1 MRDDTGNK
9 AGRNNATAK
18 NNLKS
23 IDKMT
28 NQTAERCIKAL
39 TLNGFDV
46 RTAATAAE
54 AGEIIRSIIDQTA
67 PASISFG
74 DSMTLYATGTVAW
87 LRGQTQIPFID
98 TFEPGVPFR
107 DLIERRRAALT
118 CGLFLT
124 GINAVCEDGSL
135 HWLDMIGNRIAP
147 IAFGPRKVV
156 LVAGRNKI
164 VATQEDAYARI
175 RDIAA
180 PRNVARHE
188 GFKTPCAV
196 TGRCHDCSSPQRICN
211 ERLILHKCHPKGRI
225 TVILIDEELGL

>member
-1 MRDDTGNK
+1 MPTNSARY
-9 AGRNNATAK
+9 
-18 NNLKS
+18 LKVRTH
-23 IDKMT
+23 MT
-28 NQTAERCIKAL
+28 NETTERCIKAL
-39 TLNGFDV
+39 TRNGFDV
-46 RTAATAAE
+46 RTAATAAG
-54 AGEIIRSIIDQTA
+54 AGTIIRSIIGELQ

-74 DSMTLYATGTVAW
+74 DSMTLHATGTVAW
-87 LRGQTQIPFID
+87 LREQTEIPFID
-98 TFEPGVPFR
+98 TFKAGVPFR
-107 DLIERRRAALT
+107 DLIERRREALT

-124 GINAVCEDGSL
+124 GINAVCADGSL

-164 VATQEDAYARI
+164 VSTQEEAYARI
-175 RDIAA
+175 RETAA
-180 PRNVARHE
+180 PQNVARHE

-196 TGRCHDCSSPQRICN
+196 TGRCHDCASPQRICN

>member
-1 MRDDTGNK
+1 
-9 AGRNNATAK
+9 
-18 NNLKS
+18 
-23 IDKMT
+23 MT

-39 TLNGFDV
+39 TRNGFDV

-54 AGEIIRSIIDQTA
+54 AREIIRSIIDQTA

-87 LRGQTQIPFID
+87 LREQPQIPFID

-107 DLIERRRAALT
+107 DLIERRRTALT

-147 IAFGPRKVV
+147 HSLRPAQG
-156 LVAGRNKI
+156 G
-164 VATQEDAYARI
+164 ARS
-175 RDIAA
+175 RPQQD
-180 PRNVARHE
+180 RRH
-188 GFKTPCAV
+188 
-196 TGRCHDCSSPQRICN
+196 TGGCLRPHTRHSRPA
-211 ERLILHKCHPKGRI
+211 KCRP
-225 TVILIDEELGL
+225 T

>member
-39 TLNGFDV
+39 TRNGFDV

-87 LRGQTQIPFID
+87 LRALMNYRFDELAACAIEASQATLLLAFAHTWCATHLD
-98 TFEPGVPFR
+98 AHLRAFE
-107 DLIERRRAALT
+107 
-118 CGLFLT
+118 FL
-124 GINAVCEDGSL
+124 L
-135 HWLDMIGNRIAP
+135 
-147 IAFGPRKVV
+147 
-156 LVAGRNKI
+156 
-164 VATQEDAYARI
+164 
-175 RDIAA
+175 
-180 PRNVARHE
+180 
-188 GFKTPCAV
+188 GF
-196 TGRCHDCSSPQRICN
+196 
-211 ERLILHKCHPKGRI
+211 
-225 TVILIDEELGL
+225 